1 MKYSYFPGCTMNTT
15 GREYGKSLSYVNKA
29 IGMEF
34 IEIEDWNCCG
44 ATAGH
49 SISPELGD
57 ALPARNIA
65 LCEKQKLGLDIVVPC
80 AACYSRMKH
89 ATHTIRSSE
98 ENREKMERLIEL
110 PVKGNLE
117 VLNAMEAFSTEEAR
131 QAIRKAIKKE
141 LKGLKVACYY
151 GCLFSRPG
159 EVTGVENVENPMIM
173 DELMALTGAEPVDWS
188 FKTECCGASHHID
201 LPNAARPLI
210 HRILKNARANG
221 AQAIV
226 TGCPLCMMN
235 LDMRQ
240 GEVNKQN
247 GEHFDIPVYYFTE
260 FLAMCMGASAKEA
273 GLTIHFHPAVKLIEN
288 ALTDKGGE

>member
-1 MKYSYFPGCTMNTT
+1 MMYSYFPGCTMNTT
-15 GREYGKSLSYVNKA
+15 GREYGKSLSYVNRA
-29 IGMEF
+29 IGMEL

-65 LCEKQKLGLDIVVPC
+65 LCEKQNLGLDIVVPC

-89 ATHTIRSSE
+89 ATHTLRSSE
-98 ENREKMERLIEL
+98 ENRAKLERLIET
-110 PVKGNLE
+110 PVKGNLNI
-117 VLNAMEAFSTEEAR
+117 LNAMEAYSTEEAKA
-131 QAIRKAIKKE
+131 AIAKAIKKE

-159 EVTGVENVENPMIM
+159 DVTGVSDVENPMIM
-173 DELMALTGAEPVDWS
+173 DEIMKLTGAEPVQWA

-201 LPNAARPLI
+201 MPDCARPLV

-240 GEVNKQN
+240 GEVNKKNQEN
-247 GEHFDIPVYYFTE
+247 FDIPVYYFTE
-260 FLAMCMGASAKEA
+260 LLAMCMGASPKEA
-273 GLTIHFHPAVKLIEN
+273 GLTIHFHPAVKLIED
-288 ALTDKGGE
+288 ALTEKGGA